1 MYSPHRP
8 VNDALRAVMLELP
21 VIVIA
26 NNSSRFIL
34 GEEFFMFNKNR

>member
-1 MYSPHRP
+1 MYSSLRP
-8 VNDALRAVMLELP
+8 VNDALRAVMLELL

-34 GEEFFMFNKNR
+34 GEAYFMFNKNR